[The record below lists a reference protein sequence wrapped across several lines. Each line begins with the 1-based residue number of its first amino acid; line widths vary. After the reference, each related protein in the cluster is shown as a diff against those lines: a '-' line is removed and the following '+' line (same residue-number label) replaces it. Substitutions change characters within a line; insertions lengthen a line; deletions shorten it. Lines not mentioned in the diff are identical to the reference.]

1 MPKPPTV
8 SSFDIQRWDAII
20 DNDPLLTPS
29 MSSNPVIREV
39 CYAGQY
45 LNERLIDLNC
55 PETLIGQIMY
65 SAGKMCFG
73 KPDPWD
79 VHLEALQAYVDGT
92 LQIEDDPNDPGQG
105 TVN

>member
-1 MPKPPTV
+1 MPKPSTIT
-8 SSFDIQRWDAII
+8 SYDIQRWDAII

-29 MSSNPVIREV
+29 MSANPILREV

-45 LNERLIDLNC
+45 LNEQLITLNC
-55 PETLIGQIMY
+55 PDVLIGQIMY

-79 VHLEALQAYVDGT
+79 VHMEALQSYINGS
-92 LQIEDDPNDPGQG
+92 LQIEDDPNDAEQAP
-105 TVN
+105 TN